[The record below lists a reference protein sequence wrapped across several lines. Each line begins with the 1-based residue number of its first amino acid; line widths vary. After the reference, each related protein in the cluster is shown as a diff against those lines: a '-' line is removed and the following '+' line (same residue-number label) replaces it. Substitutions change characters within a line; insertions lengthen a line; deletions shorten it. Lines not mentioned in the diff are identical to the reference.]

1 MDRLETIVDKYDVGA
16 ELSGIPP
23 MFFITFKSDTEKVYR
38 KRRNEFFTQLIR
50 QGIFMQPYHH
60 GYICYRH
67 CEEDLKKSLKAV
79 ENSLRIVLDKY
90 GKF

>member
-1 MDRLETIVDKYDVGA
+1 MERLEVILGKYDVGA

-23 MFFITFKSDTEKVYR
+23 MFFITFKSDAEKIYR

-50 QGIFMQPYHH
+50 QGVFMQPYHH

-67 CEEDLKKSLKAV
+67 SDEDLEKTLNAV
-79 ENSLRIVLDKY
+79 ENSLQIVLDQY
-90 GKF
+90 GSF